1 MNDLEKYKGQV
12 MEQKPLSFE
21 MPSESDSQTSSN
33 LIIAVLRRWYIVL
46 LVVFIILAFGIPAI
60 WFSIEPL
67 YDVTGAIRVAPIL
80 TNIITGEA
88 DRGEISNYQS
98 FMNTQAE
105 MVISTQVVQRVADD
119 LVDKNLTLFE
129 SKPTGFIAKLK
140 QKLNNNKP
148 KLGLVETLK
157 HMVSNGVITAV
168 ADRQTEFIRVTMR
181 STNPQE
187 SRQIVDAFIRS
198 YMAVEVSSSAQNQ
211 DHRLTVL
218 ENERKVLAEK
228 LQRQRQTITQL
239 AQEYGT
245 VALESRQDMMLQ
257 RVASLLAELT
267 RIEANRINLEAQV
280 QLLNQTNEQAVAPDQ
295 LLRMRQDYINNDPTL
310 QVLTENIAQLDQEF
324 IIARQNLASTN
335 PELKRRDELLQALRV
350 RLEERKQEVSQMF
363 NDLIASELVKAGNQ
377 KLANAQAELEQ
388 TAAYEK
394 RLREILAKE
403 DDETIGLGRKQLTIQ
418 DLQYQLD
425 LDKEIYDTVSRRI
438 KELEMERK
446 RPARVSVAYNAD
458 ITSVQDK
465 RVKYTIALM
474 FGATAFGVLL
484 ALLRDRADLRL
495 RTPDDVAKRIGIRI
509 IGTTTT
515 SHTAKKALF
524 LKQVTEDYQTIR
536 ANLGLLD
543 GGTIPRKLVVTSP
556 GVGDGKTT
564 FAINLATSMAGT
576 GKKVLLIDG
585 DLRKPDV
592 AYLLK
597 LPKGLRGLQE
607 ALLGQKFEKAVY
619 FVSSA
624 GLDVLVPD
632 SSNSAD
638 ACELLASPQTVQN
651 INLISRNYDHVI
663 IDTPP
668 VLAFPDALLWARIAD
683 AVVLTSFAGHTTA
696 PDLKEAKDKLAE
708 IDVSVLGTVL
718 SNVRVGHGY
727 YRYGYNYYSRD
738 GQRRGKHR
746 RTDAKLLLPMQE
758 NRDSTQKSIS

>member
-12 MEQKPLSFE
+12 IEQRPLSFE
-21 MPSESDSQTSSN
+21 VPSESDSQSTSN
-33 LIIAVLRRWYIVL
+33 LIIAILRRWYIVL
-46 LVVFIILAFGIPAI
+46 LVVFIMLAIGIPAI
-60 WFSIEPL
+60 WFFIEPL

-98 FMNTQAE
+98 FMNTEAE
-105 MVISTQVVQRVADD
+105 MITSSQVVERVVDD
-119 LVDKNLTLFE
+119 LEDKNLVFFE
-129 SKPTGFIAKLK
+129 SKPANFVAKLK
-140 QKLNNNKP
+140 RAIKNTNTKS
-148 KLGLVETLK
+148 GLVDILK
-157 HMVSNGVITAV
+157 RAISAGIITAV
-168 ADRQTEFIRVTMR
+168 SDRQREFIRVNMK

-187 SRQIVDAFIRS
+187 AQEIIDAFIKA
-198 YMAVEVSSSAQNQ
+198 YMAVVVSSSTQ
-211 DHRLTVL
+211 DQDRRLTVL

-245 VALESRQDMMLQ
+245 VALDGRQDMMLQ

-267 RIEANRINLEAQV
+267 RIEARRINLEAQV
-280 QLLNQTNEQAVAPDQ
+280 QLLNQTNEQTIAPDQ
-295 LLRMRQDYINNDPTL
+295 LLRMRQEYINNDPTL

-324 IIARQNLASTN
+324 IVARQSLASTN
-335 PELKRRDELLQALRV
+335 PELKRRDELLQALRA
-350 RLEERKQEVSQMF
+350 RLEERKQEVSQTF
-363 NDLIASELVKAGNQ
+363 DDLITNELVKAGNQ
-377 KLANAQAELEQ
+377 KLVNTKTELEQ
-388 TAAYEK
+388 TAAYET
-394 RLREILAKE
+394 RLREILAEE
-403 DDETIGLGRKQLTIQ
+403 DSETIGLGRKQLTIQ

-425 LDKEIYDTVSRRI
+425 LDKEIYDTVRRRI

-458 ITSVQDK
+458 IASVRDK
-465 RVKYTIALM
+465 RVKYTVALM
-474 FGATAFGVLL
+474 FGATACGMLL

-495 RTPDDVAKRIGIRI
+495 RTPDDVAKQIGIRI

-543 GGTIPRKLVVTSP
+543 GGTMPKKLVVTSP
-556 GVGDGKTT
+556 GVQDGKTT

-576 GKKVLLIDG
+576 GKKILLIDG

-592 AYLLK
+592 AHLLK
-597 LPKGLRGLQE
+597 LPKGLRGLRE
-607 ALLGQKFEKAVY
+607 VLLGQKFEKAVH
-619 FVSSA
+619 FVPSA

-632 SSNSAD
+632 SCDSAD
-638 ACELLASPQTVQN
+638 ACELLASPQTVEN

-668 VLAFPDALLWARIAD
+668 VLAFPDALFWARIAD

-696 PDLKEAKDKLAE
+696 PDLKEAKDKLAQ
-708 IDVSVLGTVL
+708 INVSVLGTVL

-746 RTDAKLLLPMQE
+746 RTDTRLLLPMQE
-758 NRDSTQKSIS
+758 TRNNTTKSTS

>member
-12 MEQKPLSFE
+12 IEQKPLSFE

-46 LVVFIILAFGIPAI
+46 LVVFIILAIGIPAI
-60 WFSIEPL
+60 WFSIEPF

-105 MVISTQVVQRVADD
+105 MVISTQVVQRAADD

-129 SKPTGFIAKLK
+129 SKPTGFIAQLK

-148 KLGLVETLK
+148 KPGLVETLK
-157 HMVSNGVITAV
+157 HMVSNGVIAAV

-350 RLEERKQEVSQMF
+350 RLEERKQEASQMF

-564 FAINLATSMAGT
+564 FSINLATSMAGT

-592 AYLLK
+592 AHLLK

-619 FVSSA
+619 FVPSA

-632 SSNSAD
+632 SCNSAD

-738 GQRRGKHR
+738 GQRKGKHR

-758 NRDSTQKSIS
+758 NRDNTQKSIS